1 MNNLLAKIAMYR
13 TQLMVAGAALAVLA
27 IAFGATYN
35 IAYNKGLNVS
45 EVKISEYEGKVQK
58 LNADLL
64 TAQAT
69 VTTKIQTEYL
79 DRVVE
84 RERIVYRNREVIIT
98 QVPEQYI
105 LSQGWVDAHDAT
117 VRNEELEPEIAANAF
132 PSGYTDREVLQVIA
146 RNYGEVCRA
155 NADQLTAL
163 QAWITEQRK
172 VNEEAIANR

>member
-1 MNNLLAKIAMYR
+1 MNLLETAAKFR
-13 TQLMVAGAALAVLA
+13 DQLIMAGAAVAVLA
-27 IAFGATYN
+27 VAFGATYN

-45 EVKISEYEGKVQK
+45 KVEIAEYQGKVQK

-64 TAQAT
+64 TARNS
-69 VTTKIQTEYL
+69 VTTRIQTEYL

-84 RERIVYRNREVIIT
+84 RERIVYRNRDIIVT

-105 LSQGWVDAHDAT
+105 LSQGWVDAHDAS
-117 VRNEELEPEIAANAF
+117 VRNETLEPEIAANAF
-132 PSGYTDREVLQVIA
+132 PSGYTDRDVLEVIS
-146 RNYGEVCRA
+146 RNYGQVCLA

-163 QAWITEQRK
+163 QRWVTEQGK

>member
-1 MNNLLAKIAMYR
+1 MNLLETAVKFR
-13 TQLMVAGAALAVLA
+13 TQLIMAGAAVAVLA
-27 IAFGATYN
+27 VAFGATYN

-45 EVKISEYEGKVQK
+45 QVQIAEYEGKVQK
-58 LNADLL
+58 LNADLK
-64 TAQAT
+64 TAQSN
-69 VTTKIQTEYL
+69 VTTRIQTEYI

-84 RERIVYRNREVIIT
+84 RERIVYRNREVIVT

-146 RNYGEVCRA
+146 RNYGQVCLA

-163 QAWITEQRK
+163 QRWVTEQGK
-172 VNEEAIANR
+172 VNEETIANR

>member
-1 MNNLLAKIAMYR
+1 MKLLETAVKFR

-45 EVKISEYEGKVQK
+45 QVQIAEYQGKVQK
-58 LNADLL
+58 LNSDLKA
-64 TAQAT
+64 AQGK
-69 VTTKIQTEYL
+69 VTTRIQTQYL

-84 RERIVYRNREVIIT
+84 RERIVYRNRDVIVT

-105 LSQGWVDAHDAT
+105 LSQGWVDAHDASA
-117 VRNEELEPEIAANAF
+117 RGKMLEPEIAANAF
-132 PSGYTDREVLQVIA
+132 PSGYSDREILEIVTS
-146 RNYGEVCRA
+146 NYGEVCRA

-163 QAWITEQRK
+163 QTWVTEQRK
-172 VNEEAIANR
+172 VNEETISNR